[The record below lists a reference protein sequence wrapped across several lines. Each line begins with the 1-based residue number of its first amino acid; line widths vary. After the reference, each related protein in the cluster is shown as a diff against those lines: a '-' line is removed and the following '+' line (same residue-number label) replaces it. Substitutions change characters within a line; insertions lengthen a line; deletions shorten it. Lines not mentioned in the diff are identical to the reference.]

1 MDRIERKLLNLTCIQ
16 CRNEYTVQPF
26 RYTCDCGGNLDY
38 VYDYDYINTIWKKEN
53 LTQIA
58 MNSVWRYLP
67 LLPVMNSPENTN
79 IRVGAT
85 PFIEFPKLAKE
96 LHFNQLYIKDDTR
109 NPSGSLKDRASELG
123 IQHAKELGED
133 LIIAAS
139 TGNAAA
145 SLACLSAYHNVKA
158 LILAPDS
165 APSAKLTQILQYGA
179 QLLPV
184 NGSYDDAFDLSF
196 ELSKR
201 YGWYSRNTGINPVMS
216 EGKKTIA
223 FEIAEQLNWISPDQ
237 IYVPV
242 GDGCIIGAVYKG
254 FYDLLKL
261 GWITKIPAL
270 IAVQSEKSAA
280 VVNALESGG
289 EIIPVKSNTIAD
301 SISVDLPRDGEKA
314 LVAVRDSNGFGL
326 LVSDAEILQ
335 AQLEMSST
343 TGIFCEPAS
352 AAAYAGMLKAA
363 KENRI
368 SSSDNIVVLATGTG
382 LKDISSAAKSVQI
395 PLSVSPNIESAEKS
409 LKELIQ

>member
-1 MDRIERKLLNLTCIQ
+1 MDRIDRKLSNLTCIQ
-16 CRNEYTVQPF
+16 CREEYPVQPF

-38 VYDYDYINTIWKKEN
+38 VFDYDYINSIWKKEN
-53 LTQIA
+53 LDKTA
-58 MNSVWRYLP
+58 MDSVWRYLP
-67 LLPVMNSPENTN
+67 LLPVNESPENIN

-85 PFIEFPKLAKE
+85 PLIEFPNIAKE

-109 NPSGSLKDRASELG
+109 NPSGSLKDRASEIA
-123 IQHAKELGED
+123 IQHAKELGD
-133 LIIAAS
+133 NLLIAAS

-145 SLACLSAYHNVKA
+145 SLACLSAFHGVKA

-165 APSAKLTQILQYGA
+165 APIAKLTQILQYGA
-179 QLLPV
+179 KLLPV

-196 ELSKR
+196 ELTKR

-261 GWITKIPAL
+261 GWISKIPAL
-270 IAVQSEKSAA
+270 VAVQSENSAA

-314 LVAVRDSNGFGL
+314 LAAVRHSNGFGI
-326 LVSDAEILQ
+326 LVSDEEILQ
-335 AQLEMSST
+335 AQLIMSSST
-343 TGIFCEPAS
+343 SIFCEPAS

-368 SSSDNIVVLATGTG
+368 SNLDNIVVLATGTG
-382 LKDISSAAKSVQI
+382 LKDISSAAKNVQI
-395 PLSVSPNIESAEKS
+395 PVSVSPNIESAEKS
-409 LKELIQ
+409 LKELIH